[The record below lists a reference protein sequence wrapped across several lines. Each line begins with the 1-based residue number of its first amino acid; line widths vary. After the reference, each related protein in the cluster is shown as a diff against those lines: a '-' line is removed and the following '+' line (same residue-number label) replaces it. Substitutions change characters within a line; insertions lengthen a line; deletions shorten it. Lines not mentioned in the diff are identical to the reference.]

1 MIQKGDKFI
10 CIKDV
15 MMDNDP
21 NDIAYYKGKVYIC
34 EENECITDEQGN
46 IHHIWEEHGNI
57 ENNNVKDYFTR
68 VSEEFVS
75 QESTSQKEMINHPLH
90 YQGLE
95 VNGTNVECIDAM
107 EGLKGWYNTAIFCE
121 LNAFKYNWRV
131 GEKDMIPQELGKIA
145 WYGNKAKELWNKA
158 FRWIYPKNGH
168 KYAIVNQGVTRMKN
182 PTTKEWTDA
191 IIYTDGKGFYV
202 REASEFNKKFKLE
215 E

>member
-1 MIQKGDKFI
+1 MEHFNKIIEALKAINSIITSSMEESMQKQLALANLMVMDKELAEI
-10 CIKDV
+10 EKILNYTKASITPIK
-15 MMDNDP
+15 
-21 NDIAYYKGKVYIC
+21 
-34 EENECITDEQGN
+34 EE
-46 IHHIWEEHGNI
+46 
-57 ENNNVKDYFTR
+57 
-68 VSEEFVS
+68 
-75 QESTSQKEMINHPLH
+75 ESKKEMVNHPSH

-145 WYGNKAKELWNKA
+145 WYGDKAKELWNKA
-158 FRWIYPKNGH
+158 LRWLYPKNGH
-168 KYAIVNQGVTRMKN
+168 KYAIINQGVTRMKN

-202 REASEFNKKFKLE
+202 REASDFNKKFKLE

>member
-1 MIQKGDKFI
+1 MEHFNKIIEALKAINSIITSSMEESMQKQLALANLMVMDKELAEI
-10 CIKDV
+10 EKILNYTKASITPIK
-15 MMDNDP
+15 
-21 NDIAYYKGKVYIC
+21 
-34 EENECITDEQGN
+34 EE
-46 IHHIWEEHGNI
+46 
-57 ENNNVKDYFTR
+57 
-68 VSEEFVS
+68 
-75 QESTSQKEMINHPLH
+75 ESKKEMVNHPIH

-95 VNGTNVECIDAM
+95 VNGTNVECIEAM

-145 WYGNKAKELWNKA
+145 WYGDKAKELWNKA
-158 FRWIYPKNGH
+158 LRWLYPKNGH

-182 PTTKEWTDA
+182 PVTKEWIDA

>member
-1 MIQKGDKFI
+1 MEKLKKAIDKLSDAIDI
-10 CIKDV
+10 CTTRE
-15 MMDNDP
+15 
-21 NDIAYYKGKVYIC
+21 DIDFTEVYSNLIA
-34 EENECITDEQGN
+34 
-46 IHHIWEEHGNI
+46 
-57 ENNNVKDYFTR
+57 V
-68 VSEEFVS
+68 
-75 QESTSQKEMINHPLH
+75 QKEVTELEKIQNYTKASITPIKEDPSKEMVNHPLH

-145 WYGNKAKELWNKA
+145 WYGDKAKELWNKA
-158 FRWIYPKNGH
+158 LRWLYPKNGH

-182 PTTKEWTDA
+182 PTTKEWIDA

>member
-1 MIQKGDKFI
+1 METEKKKWKEIL
-10 CIKDV
+10 
-15 MMDNDP
+15 
-21 NDIAYYKGKVYIC
+21 
-34 EENECITDEQGN
+34 
-46 IHHIWEEHGNI
+46 
-57 ENNNVKDYFTR
+57 DYLFN
-68 VSEEFVS
+68 FVS
-75 QESTSQKEMINHPLH
+75 NKEFTEIDKKYYFMQLDALQQEIAELEKVSNYIKASTTPIKKEGSKKEMVNHPLH

-145 WYGNKAKELWNKA
+145 WYGNKAKELWQKA
-158 FRWIYPKNGH
+158 LRWVYPKNGH

-202 REASEFNKKFKLE
+202 REASEFNKKFKLDK
-215 E
+215 

>member
-1 MIQKGDKFI
+1 MERIKEAKKAIEGIRSVIISYMKEDLKQQYVLSKLNILESNIAELEKIQNYNKASTTP
-10 CIKDV
+10 IK
-15 MMDNDP
+15 
-21 NDIAYYKGKVYIC
+21 K
-34 EENECITDEQGN
+34 EEYE
-46 IHHIWEEHGNI
+46 
-57 ENNNVKDYFTR
+57 
-68 VSEEFVS
+68 
-75 QESTSQKEMINHPLH
+75 KEMVNHPLH

-95 VNGTNVECIDAM
+95 VSGTNVECIDAM

-145 WYGNKAKELWNKA
+145 WYGNKAKELWQKA
-158 FRWIYPKNGH
+158 LRWVYPKNGH

>member
-1 MIQKGDKFI
+1 MEHFNKIIEALKAINSIITLSMEESMQKQLALANLMIMDKELAEI
-10 CIKDV
+10 EKILNYTKASITPIK
-15 MMDNDP
+15 
-21 NDIAYYKGKVYIC
+21 
-34 EENECITDEQGN
+34 EE
-46 IHHIWEEHGNI
+46 
-57 ENNNVKDYFTR
+57 
-68 VSEEFVS
+68 
-75 QESTSQKEMINHPLH
+75 ESKKEMVNHPSH

-145 WYGNKAKELWNKA
+145 WYGDKAKELWNKA
-158 FRWIYPKNGH
+158 LRWLYPKNGH
-168 KYAIVNQGVTRMKN
+168 KYAIINQGVTRMKN

-202 REASEFNKKFKLE
+202 REASDFNKKFKLE

>member
-1 MIQKGDKFI
+1 MEHFNKIIEALKAINSIITSSMEESMQKQLALANLMVMDKELAEI
-10 CIKDV
+10 EKILNYTKASITPIK
-15 MMDNDP
+15 
-21 NDIAYYKGKVYIC
+21 
-34 EENECITDEQGN
+34 EE
-46 IHHIWEEHGNI
+46 
-57 ENNNVKDYFTR
+57 
-68 VSEEFVS
+68 
-75 QESTSQKEMINHPLH
+75 ESKKEMVNHPSH

-145 WYGNKAKELWNKA
+145 WYGDKAKELWNKA
-158 FRWIYPKNGH
+158 LRWLYPKNGH
-168 KYAIVNQGVTRMKN
+168 KYAIVNQGVTKMKN

-202 REASEFNKKFKLE
+202 REASDFNKKFKLE

>member
-1 MIQKGDKFI
+1 METKKKKWKEIL
-10 CIKDV
+10 
-15 MMDNDP
+15 
-21 NDIAYYKGKVYIC
+21 
-34 EENECITDEQGN
+34 
-46 IHHIWEEHGNI
+46 
-57 ENNNVKDYFTR
+57 DYLFN
-68 VSEEFVS
+68 FVS
-75 QESTSQKEMINHPLH
+75 NKEFTEIDKKYYFMQLDALQQEIAELEKVSNYIKASTTPIKKEGSKKEMVNHPLH

-95 VNGTNVECIDAM
+95 INGTNVECIDAM
-107 EGLKGWYNTAIFCE
+107 EGLKGWFNTAIFCE

-145 WYGNKAKELWNKA
+145 WYGDKAKELWNKA
-158 FRWIYPKNGH
+158 LRWLYPKNGH

>member
-1 MIQKGDKFI
+1 METKKKKWKEILDDLFNFVYSKELTELDKKYYFMQLDILQQEIAELEKIQ
-10 CIKDV
+10 
-15 MMDNDP
+15 NYT
-21 NDIAYYKGKVYIC
+21 NAS
-34 EENECITDEQGN
+34 TAS
-46 IHHIWEEHGNI
+46 
-57 ENNNVKDYFTR
+57 VKEKNP
-68 VSEEFVS
+68 S
-75 QESTSQKEMINHPLH
+75 KEMVNHPLH

-131 GEKDMIPQELGKIA
+131 GEKDMIPQELGKMA
-145 WYGNKAKELWNKA
+145 WYGDKAKELWQKA

-182 PTTKEWTDA
+182 PTTKEWINA

-202 REASEFNKKFKLE
+202 RDASEFNKKFKLE

>member
-1 MIQKGDKFI
+1 MEKLKKAIDKLSDAIDI
-10 CIKDV
+10 CAARE
-15 MMDNDP
+15 
-21 NDIAYYKGKVYIC
+21 DIDFTEVYSNLIA
-34 EENECITDEQGN
+34 
-46 IHHIWEEHGNI
+46 
-57 ENNNVKDYFTR
+57 V
-68 VSEEFVS
+68 
-75 QESTSQKEMINHPLH
+75 QKEVTELEKIQNYTKASITPIKEDPSKEMVNHPIH

-95 VNGTNVECIDAM
+95 VNGTNVECIDVM

-158 FRWIYPKNGH
+158 LRWVYSKNGH
-168 KYAIVNQGVTRMKN
+168 KYAIVNNTVTRMKN

-202 REASEFNKKFKLE
+202 REASEFNKKFKLDK
-215 E
+215 

>member
-1 MIQKGDKFI
+1 METKKKKCKEIL
-10 CIKDV
+10 
-15 MMDNDP
+15 DNLAD
-21 NDIAYYKGKVYIC
+21 
-34 EENECITDEQGN
+34 
-46 IHHIWEEHGNI
+46 
-57 ENNNVKDYFTR
+57 
-68 VSEEFVS
+68 FVS
-75 QESTSQKEMINHPLH
+75 NEANISSIDRYLYLVQLDFLQQEITELEKITSYTKAAEKNKVNPSNEMVNHPLH

-95 VNGTNVECIDAM
+95 VNGTNVECIEAM

-145 WYGNKAKELWNKA
+145 WYGDKAKELWNKA
-158 FRWIYPKNGH
+158 LRWLYPKNGH

-182 PTTKEWTDA
+182 PTTKEWIDA

-202 REASEFNKKFKLE
+202 REASDFNSKFKLE

>member
-1 MIQKGDKFI
+1 MEHLEKAIESLKALNSIIIESMEEGLQKQFALVKLRALDNELAELEKIQNYTK
-10 CIKDV
+10 
-15 MMDNDP
+15 
-21 NDIAYYKGKVYIC
+21 A
-34 EENECITDEQGN
+34 
-46 IHHIWEEHGNI
+46 
-57 ENNNVKDYFTR
+57 
-68 VSEEFVS
+68 
-75 QESTSQKEMINHPLH
+75 STTSTKEDSQKEMVNHPLH

-145 WYGNKAKELWNKA
+145 WYGDRAKELWNKA
-158 FRWIYPKNGH
+158 LRWLYPKNGH

-182 PTTKEWTDA
+182 PTTKEWIDA

-215 E
+215 G

>member
-1 MIQKGDKFI
+1 MERIKEAKKAIEGIRSVIISYMKEDLKQQYVLSKLNILDSNIAELEKIQNYNKASTTP
-10 CIKDV
+10 IK
-15 MMDNDP
+15 
-21 NDIAYYKGKVYIC
+21 K
-34 EENECITDEQGN
+34 EEYE
-46 IHHIWEEHGNI
+46 
-57 ENNNVKDYFTR
+57 
-68 VSEEFVS
+68 
-75 QESTSQKEMINHPLH
+75 KEMVNHPLH

-95 VNGTNVECIDAM
+95 VSGTNVECIDAM

-158 FRWIYPKNGH
+158 LRWIYPKNGH

-182 PTTKEWTDA
+182 PTNGEWVDA

-202 REASEFNKKFKLE
+202 REASDFNKKFKLE

>member
-1 MIQKGDKFI
+1 METEKKKWKEIL
-10 CIKDV
+10 
-15 MMDNDP
+15 
-21 NDIAYYKGKVYIC
+21 
-34 EENECITDEQGN
+34 
-46 IHHIWEEHGNI
+46 
-57 ENNNVKDYFTR
+57 DYLFN
-68 VSEEFVS
+68 FVS
-75 QESTSQKEMINHPLH
+75 NKEFTEIDKKYYFMQLDALQQEIAELEKVSNYIKASTTPIKKEESKKEMVNHPLH

-95 VNGTNVECIDAM
+95 VNGINVECIDAM

-131 GEKDMIPQELGKIA
+131 GEKDMISQELGKIA

-158 FRWIYPKNGH
+158 FRWIYPKNEH

>member
-1 MIQKGDKFI
+1 MKTEKKKWKEIL
-10 CIKDV
+10 
-15 MMDNDP
+15 
-21 NDIAYYKGKVYIC
+21 
-34 EENECITDEQGN
+34 
-46 IHHIWEEHGNI
+46 
-57 ENNNVKDYFTR
+57 DYLFN
-68 VSEEFVS
+68 FVS
-75 QESTSQKEMINHPLH
+75 NKEFTEIDKKYYFMQLDALQQEIAELEKVSNYIKASTTPIKKEGSKKEMVNHPLH

-107 EGLKGWYNTAIFCE
+107 EGLKGWFNTAIFCE

-145 WYGNKAKELWNKA
+145 WYGDKAKELWNKA
-158 FRWIYPKNGH
+158 LRWVYPKNGH

-202 REASEFNKKFKLE
+202 REASDFNKKFKLE

>member
-1 MIQKGDKFI
+1 ME
-10 CIKDV
+10 CIKEAKKAIEGIRSVIISYMKEDLKQQY
-15 MMDNDP
+15 
-21 NDIAYYKGKVYIC
+21 ALSKL
-34 EENECITDEQGN
+34 N
-46 IHHIWEEHGNI
+46 IL
-57 ENNNVKDYFTR
+57 ENNIAELEKIQNYNKASTTPIKK
-68 VSEEFVS
+68 EES
-75 QESTSQKEMINHPLH
+75 KKEMVNHPLH

-145 WYGNKAKELWNKA
+145 WYGDKAKELWNKA
-158 FRWIYPKNGH
+158 LRWLYSKNGH
-168 KYAIVNQGVTRMKN
+168 KYAIVNQGITRMKN
-182 PTTKEWTDA
+182 PTTGEWIDA

-202 REASEFNKKFKLE
+202 REASDFNSKFKLE

>member
-1 MIQKGDKFI
+1 MEHIEK
-10 CIKDV
+10 IKKAIKAIESTITLS
-15 MMDNDP
+15 M
-21 NDIAYYKGKVYIC
+21 
-34 EENECITDEQGN
+34 EENTSKQYVFKNLDFMENEITEIEKILN
-46 IHHIWEEHGNI
+46 YTNASTTPIKEEP
-57 ENNNVKDYFTR
+57 K
-68 VSEEFVS
+68 
-75 QESTSQKEMINHPLH
+75 KEMVNHPLH

-145 WYGNKAKELWNKA
+145 WYGNKAKELWQKA
-158 FRWIYPKNGH
+158 LRWVYPKNGH
-168 KYAIVNQGVTRMKN
+168 KYAIVNQGVIRMKN
-182 PTTKEWTDA
+182 PTTKEWADA

>member
-1 MIQKGDKFI
+1 MEKLKKAIDKLSDAISI
-10 CIKDV
+10 CATRENIDFTEV
-15 MMDNDP
+15 YSNL
-21 NDIAYYKGKVYIC
+21 IAV
-34 EENECITDEQGN
+34 
-46 IHHIWEEHGNI
+46 
-57 ENNNVKDYFTR
+57 
-68 VSEEFVS
+68 
-75 QESTSQKEMINHPLH
+75 QKEVTELEKIQNYTKASITPIKEDPSKEMVNHPLH

-158 FRWIYPKNGH
+158 LRWVYPKNGH

-182 PTTKEWTDA
+182 PTTKEWIDA

-202 REASEFNKKFKLE
+202 REASEFNKKFKLDK
-215 E
+215 

>member
-1 MIQKGDKFI
+1 MEHFNKIIEALKKINSIITLSMEESMQKQLALVNLMVMDKELAEI
-10 CIKDV
+10 EKILNYTKASITPIK
-15 MMDNDP
+15 
-21 NDIAYYKGKVYIC
+21 G
-34 EENECITDEQGN
+34 EES
-46 IHHIWEEHGNI
+46 
-57 ENNNVKDYFTR
+57 K
-68 VSEEFVS
+68 
-75 QESTSQKEMINHPLH
+75 KEMVNHPLH

-145 WYGNKAKELWNKA
+145 WYGDKAKELWNKA
-158 FRWIYPKNGH
+158 LRWLYPKNGH

-182 PTTKEWTDA
+182 PTNGEWVDA

-202 REASEFNKKFKLE
+202 REASDFNKKFKLE